1 MSQPSQLTPADQ
13 DALVKQIGISLMQT
27 APQEWQQIRTEYRA
41 AGRYYELT
49 AEIID
54 ESGQSQAWA
63 ASHEVAMLFA
73 KLRAGTHAERGG
85 TWFNARY
92 QIQRPS
98 KYNLEFDRSEP
109 RWRTPPPIAA
119 YRDELLFFPRSEDDV
134 PEWLMR
140 RLSGLRPE
148 QPGRRFR
155 IARIFDGR
163 GPSGRPS
170 VNRPPVEGNEKELLL
185 EYLDRSPM
193 ILPERG
199 HDIDR
204 LSPEAGQTVPVAF
217 YCDGTWIWPAAV
229 NYYLRHYGL
238 PPEVALTEHARAN
251 NFEPRDID
259 EGTASEAAANITGA
273 RPPGPPRPPAEQAPR
288 PPQGPPPVEPAGA
301 ATAEVAAPEPNMPPA
316 PPAQPPPPVA
326 PRAAEAIRHHPAVLR
341 VPGSDPDVALEQLRR
356 RLDELGVPESVYR
369 IGEPVPN
376 VWYLEQVEDGWQVG
390 WHEGEFSAPMLF
402 DEADD
407 AAAFLLGKLLLEDQE
422 PGGRHSGAE
431 HTEAELEPVPPPPE
445 LPERSLSLVAS
456 EEPLFE
462 PGPKV
467 SVPEQQNRVNGATTY
482 FDALAAE
489 RTGLHSATPDPTDGG
504 VPNGHHTFD
513 PQDEDDIAA
522 DVEDELAD
530 EPPLLSGGSGP
541 DPLVRGADRTEGQHG
556 RQESPLAS
564 EDGTVST
571 AEEPAP
577 PQWPIQPLRGEP
589 PLTLFRH
596 KRMEHL
602 PAGTEIDRFGDELGN
617 LTYDSGT
624 PFEERSLVPEWVN
637 RPYHVYQVQRPIEVL
652 IGVAIP
658 WFDQPGGGT
667 AYLLSS
673 AVEDLLRCGDLV
685 EVDTDE
691 HP

>member
-13 DALVKQIGISLMQT
+13 DALVKQIGIGLMRA

-54 ESGQSQAWA
+54 EDGQSKAWT
-63 ASHEVAMLFA
+63 ASHDVAMLFA
-73 KLRAGTHAERGG
+73 KLRAGMHAERGG
-85 TWFNARY
+85 AWFNARY
-92 QIQRPS
+92 QIERPS

-119 YRDELLFFPRSEDDV
+119 YRDELHFFPRSEDDV

-148 QPGRRFR
+148 GPGPRFR

-170 VNRPPVEGNEKELLL
+170 VNRPPVEEEEKERLL
-185 EYLDRSPM
+185 EYLDRSPI

-204 LSPEAGQTVPVAF
+204 LAPDAGQNVPVAF
-217 YCDGTWIWPAAV
+217 HCDGTWIWPAAV
-229 NYYLRHYGL
+229 NYYLHHYGL
-238 PPEVALTEHARAN
+238 PPEPALVEHARAN
-251 NFEPRDID
+251 NFTPQEID
-259 EGTASEAAANITGA
+259 ESTANEAAANITGG
-273 RPPGPPRPPAEQAPR
+273 RPPSPPSPPRPPGELAPHLPQAPPQPPAEPPAAALEQDVPPVAPPPAAEPTRHHPGPPRVS
-288 PPQGPPPVEPAGA
+288 GPHP
-301 ATAEVAAPEPNMPPA
+301 EVTLE
-316 PPAQPPPPVA
+316 
-326 PRAAEAIRHHPAVLR
+326 RLR
-341 VPGSDPDVALEQLRR
+341 Q
-356 RLDELGVPESVYR
+356 RLDELGVPESSYR

-376 VWYLEQVEDGWQVG
+376 TWYLEQVEDGWQVG
-390 WHEGEFSAPMLF
+390 WDEGEFSAPMLF

-407 AAAFLLGKLLLEDQE
+407 AAAFLLGKLLLED
-422 PGGRHSGAE
+422 PAAGGRHSGAAE
-431 HTEAELEPVPPPPE
+431 HPDAEHEQVSPPPPDMAE
-445 LPERSLSLVAS
+445 LPAAS
-456 EEPLFE
+456 AEPPFE
-462 PGPKV
+462 PARH
-467 SVPEQQNRVNGATTY
+467 STVPERPDRVNGATTY

-489 RTGLHSATPDPTDGG
+489 RSAGGAPVSHHIFDQEDGS
-504 VPNGHHTFD
+504 
-513 PQDEDDIAA
+513 
-522 DVEDELAD
+522 DVATEMGDELEN
-530 EPPLLSGGSGP
+530 EPPLLSGGGSP
-541 DPLVRGADRTEGQHG
+541 DPLVRGPAPADGQHG
-556 RQESPLAS
+556 RQESSLTS
-564 EDGTVST
+564 EAGAVST
-571 AEEPAP
+571 AEDPAAP
-577 PQWPIQPLRGEP
+577 AQWPIQPMRGEP

-624 PFEERSLVPEWVN
+624 PFEQRSLVPEWVN
-637 RPYHVYQVQRPIEVL
+637 RPYHVYQLQRPLEVL
-652 IGVAIP
+652 VGVAIP

-667 AYLLSS
+667 AYLLPS
-673 AVEDLLRCGDLV
+673 AVGDLLQNGELV